1 MQEDQDGAGDASARH
16 ASTRQA
22 AAGAVRP
29 EAGARR
35 AGASRRG
42 FMLILSSPSGAGK
55 TTLTR
60 MLLQTKEL
68 DLTLSISVTTRPR
81 RSSEVDGIHYHFITH
96 KQFEVLREGGDL
108 LEWAEVHG
116 NWYGTPRDPV
126 EKVLAEGRDVLF
138 DIDYQGT
145 QQVKQKIGADV
156 VTIFILPPSMKEL
169 RARLERRAEDPPE
182 VIAKRL
188 DNARN
193 EILRWTQYDYVLV
206 NGDLQ
211 SAFSDLH
218 AILTAERRRA
228 FRSKDGIGAFVE
240 RLMQEP

>member
-1 MQEDQDGAGDASARH
+1 MQQEGDGG
-16 ASTRQA
+16 
-22 AAGAVRP
+22 GAQGRAETDGGEAPRP
-29 EAGARR
+29 LGAPRL
-35 AGASRRG
+35 GRRG
-42 FMLILSSPSGAGK
+42 LMLILSSPSGAGK

-60 MLLQTKEL
+60 MMLQAPEL

-81 RSSEVDGIHYHFITH
+81 RSSEVNGIHYNFIS
-96 KQFEVLREGGDL
+96 KRQFEAMREAGDL

-116 NWYGTPRDPV
+116 NWYGTPREPV
-126 EKVLAEGRDVLF
+126 EKVLAGGRDVLF

-145 QQVKQKIGADV
+145 LQVKQKTADEV
-156 VTIFILPPSMKEL
+156 VTVFILPPSMKEL

-188 DNARN
+188 DNARM
-193 EILRWTQYDYVLV
+193 EIKRWTQYDYVLV

-211 SAFSDLH
+211 TTFNDLR

-228 FRSKDGIGAFVE
+228 ARQKPGIGAFVE
-240 RLMQEP
+240 ALLREA

>member
-1 MQEDQDGAGDASARH
+1 M
-16 ASTRQA
+16 TRAQ
-22 AAGAVRP
+22 GEP
-29 EAGARR
+29 ELC
-35 AGASRRG
+35 RRG
-42 FMLILSSPSGAGK
+42 LILILSSPSGAGK

-81 RSSEVDGIHYHFITH
+81 RSSEVDGIHYTFVTK
-96 KQFEVLREGGDL
+96 KQFEAMRDAGDL

-116 NWYGTPRDPV
+116 NCYGTPREPV
-126 EKVLAEGRDVLF
+126 EKVLAQGRDVLF

-145 QQVKQKIGADV
+145 QQVKQKSATDV

-182 VIAKRL
+182 IIAKRL
-188 DNARN
+188 ENARN
-193 EILRWTQYDYVLV
+193 EIRRWTQYDYVLV
-206 NGDLQ
+206 NRDLQ
-211 SAFSDLH
+211 NTFDDLY

-228 FRSKDGIGAFVE
+228 ARMNEGISVFVQKLLE
-240 RLMQEP
+240 ET